1 MLGVVAVAVH
11 VAVAELNGR
20 WRRVGDIAIDR
31 TIAVVHRADKRTL
44 ATLLG
49 AAAPSALAV
58 AIAVAV
64 AVAEET
70 LLARGLRFGR
80 PLFEHRGRLLILGLG
95 LILALAAGLS
105 RATLVLV
112 PLAATTA
119 ATSATASLIMEL
131 TLIR

>member
-1 MLGVVAVAVH
+1 
-11 VAVAELNGR
+11 
-20 WRRVGDIAIDR
+20 
-31 TIAVVHRADKRTL
+31 VVHGADKRTL

-58 AIAVAV
+58 AIAV

-95 LILALAAGLS
+95 LCLILALAAGLS
-105 RATLVLV
+105 RAALVLV